1 MTYTLCTS
9 GAIVAKCGANVSA
22 VAAASDAL
30 VQQFALEAEDFVNLA
45 TRYDWTKNFTAEVSG
60 AIVQYAISDAVA
72 SIAGTSLIAY
82 DMSGYMTRG
91 EAEDLI
97 NILYDRAGRII
108 EYLKV
113 YKKPEENA

>member
-1 MTYTLCTS
+1 
-9 GAIVAKCGANVSA
+9 
-22 VAAASDAL
+22 
-30 VQQFALEAEDFVNLA
+30 
-45 TRYDWTKNFTAEVSG
+45 
-60 AIVQYAISDAVA
+60 
-72 SIAGTSLIAY
+72 
-82 DMSGYMTRG
+82 MTRG